1 MKRRNKMPRISC
13 SVGSCSYNGK
23 GICSAH
29 ILNIGG
35 NKARITE
42 ATCCETYLKQGEYHN
57 FEEQESG
64 STETEAILCKVETC
78 AYHVKSHCSLNEIEV
93 GSLEEVDHYTETD
106 CLSFERR

>member
-1 MKRRNKMPRISC
+1 MPRISC

-57 FEEQESG
+57 LQEQE
-64 STETEAILCKVETC
+64 
-78 AYHVKSHCSLNEIEV
+78 
-93 GSLEEVDHYTETD
+93 
-106 CLSFERR
+106 